1 MTAASAAPGHF
12 RDFSEDARIS
22 DSKAAEQRAHEPSM
36 EEILASIRRIIADDS
51 ALPKARVLAQPAT
64 VAAIRPPAPAVIA
77 AAQPAPETVPA
88 MVPAV
93 PEAVQPAVHVAE
105 APHHPLLEKRHE
117 TSLSLVHE
125 APAPPVHAPEVL
137 PAPVPMAIG
146 ASIAAPAAEVMAVPA
161 LAVAALETASFAQ
174 EAAEISPEEQ
184 EEEIL
189 DLAHHP
195 VAEPDFSFLEAALV
209 AAPVAVSPAAMPLA
223 MEESRPAQAP
233 PFSESLTS
241 PGTDAAVSASF
252 HSLAQTIM
260 LNNTALIEQM
270 TREMLRPMLKNW
282 LDDNLPVMV
291 ERLVR
296 TEIERVARGG
306 R

>member
-1 MTAASAAPGHF
+1 MTVEAS
-12 RDFSEDARIS
+12 
-22 DSKAAEQRAHEPSM
+22 M
-36 EEILASIRRIIADDS
+36 
-51 ALPKARVLAQPAT
+51 
-64 VAAIRPPAPAVIA
+64 PAPAA
-77 AAQPAPETVPA
+77 AT
-88 MVPAV
+88 
-93 PEAVQPAVHVAE
+93 
-105 APHHPLLEKRHE
+105 
-117 TSLSLVHE
+117 
-125 APAPPVHAPEVL
+125 
-137 PAPVPMAIG
+137 
-146 ASIAAPAAEVMAVPA
+146 
-161 LAVAALETASFAQ
+161 LETADFAE
-174 EAAEISPEEQ
+174 EAAAISPEEQ
-184 EEEIL
+184 EDEIL

-195 VAEPDFSFLEAALV
+195 VSEPDFSFLEAALV
-209 AAPVAVSPAAMPLA
+209 AAPVAVSPVSMPLA
-223 MEESRPAQAP
+223 MEASRPAPAP
-233 PFSESLTS
+233 PYSESLTS